1 MRTTY
6 FDPAVLE
13 LMEQWKHSSY
23 DDNRSRL
30 ERLANQLPQALER
43 ELTDRQM
50 QVLTM
55 YYFEGKKMERIAE
68 ELQVNV
74 STVSRTLHRAMQRL
88 FRSLR
93 HFL

>member
-23 DDNRSRL
+23 DNNRSRL

-74 STVSRTLHRAMQRL
+74 STVSRTLHRAMQRV

>member
-6 FDPAVLE
+6 FDPSVLE

>member
-23 DDNRSRL
+23 DNNRSRL

>member
-6 FDPAVLE
+6 FDPSVLE

-30 ERLANQLPQALER
+30 ERLTRQLPQALKQ

-55 YYFEGKKMERIAE
+55 YYFEGKKMELIAE

-74 STVSRTLHRAMQRL
+74 STVSRTLHRAVQRL
-88 FRSLR
+88 FRALR